1 MDSVIEYVTV
11 PFMGFDVLAIALDGI
26 PVKNHLPAPLA
37 AALKT
42 ANQWRN
48 LGFPRNPVQRNLIC
62 IRTVWRSEH
71 THTFTRTM

>member
-42 ANQWRN
+42 AKQLITN
-48 LGFPRNPVQRNLIC
+48 LEESTGHGGL
-62 IRTVWRSEH
+62 RSYGYPA
-71 THTFTRTM
+71 F